1 MNRQQPVSISGMG
14 CICAAGKNLP
24 DCMEALFT
32 QAPTPAPPRSLPEA
46 QHPVFEVPDR
56 FLPASD
62 FQNMSMVR
70 AVRLALAAT
79 NEALTDAGLTPAAL
93 RRKRVGVVI
102 GTNVGSGVSN
112 RALQRE
118 LSGIDCSCLSP
129 AERFVLVN
137 PAQWLARHFD
147 FSGPHVTIVNAC
159 SAGGDAIG
167 IAGTWIRSGRCDV
180 VIAGGTDAL
189 YEVTYYGFIA
199 LLNSDT
205 AACKPFDLHRNGL
218 NLGEGAAMMVLESE
232 AMLTNRGKKARAFL
246 AGYGTAADAY
256 HLTAPHPQ
264 GCGLHI
270 AVQDAL
276 TSAGCSP
283 SDIAFINAHG
293 TGTRE
298 NDRVE
303 SFFFNQVFP
312 GVPFGSTKGYTGHT
326 LGAAG
331 AIEAAFTIAS
341 LEHQK
346 MPATAG
352 FDAPDPDLPAHPL
365 TEPTAISGTTA
376 LSQTL
381 AFGGN
386 NSVLAFTTESSA

>member
-1 MNRQQPVSISGMG
+1 MNRQQPVSVSGMG
-14 CICAAGKNLP
+14 CICSAGKNLP
-24 DCMEALFT
+24 DCMQAFFT
-32 QAPTPAPPRSLPEA
+32 HSPPPAPPRSFPGAE
-46 QHPVFEVPDR
+46 HPVFEVPDR
-56 FLPASD
+56 FLAVSTPQGSP
-62 FQNMSMVR
+62 MVR
-70 AVRLALAAT
+70 AVRLALVAT
-79 NEALTDAGLTPAAL
+79 VEALADAGWNAEAL
-93 RRKRVGVVI
+93 RGRRVGVVI
-102 GTNVGSGVSN
+102 GTNSGGGVSN
-112 RALQRE
+112 RALQME
-118 LSGIDCSCLSP
+118 LNGIDCSCLSP
-129 AERFVLVN
+129 AERFLIVN

-167 IAGTWIRSGRCDV
+167 IGGTWIRSGRCDV

-205 AACKPFDLHRNGL
+205 AACKPFDAHRNGL
-218 NLGEGAAMMVLESE
+218 NLGEGAAMMILESE
-232 AMLTNRGKKARAFL
+232 TMLAKRGKKARAFL
-246 AGYGTAADAY
+246 LGYGAASDAY
-256 HLTAPHPQ
+256 HLTAPHPE
-264 GCGLHI
+264 GSGLRL

-276 TSAGCSP
+276 ASAGASP

-303 SFFFNQVFP
+303 SFLFHEMFP

-331 AIEAAFTIAS
+331 AIEAAFTIAT
-341 LEHQK
+341 LERQVV
-346 MPATAG
+346 PANKG
-352 FDAPDPDLPAHPL
+352 FDAPDLELPAHPVV
-365 TEPTAISGTTA
+365 EPAAIHGNTA

-386 NSVLAFTTESSA
+386 NSVLVFSTESGA

>member
-1 MNRQQPVSISGMG
+1 MNRQPPVAITGMG
-14 CICAAGKNLP
+14 CICAAGRNLP
-24 DCMEALFT
+24 DCMQALFT
-32 QAPTPAPPRSLPEA
+32 RPPAPAPPRSLPAA

-56 FLPASD
+56 FLPPPGSRHPP
-62 FQNMSMVR
+62 MVR
-70 AVRLALAAT
+70 AVRLALAAA
-79 NEALTDAGLTPAAL
+79 EESLADADWTPAAL

-102 GTNVGSGVSN
+102 GTNVASGVSN

-118 LSGIDCSCLSP
+118 LAGIDASGLSP
-129 AERFVLVN
+129 AERFRTVN

-147 FSGPHVTIVNAC
+147 LSGPHMTVVNAC
-159 SAGGDAIG
+159 SAGSDAIG
-167 IAGTWIRSGRCDV
+167 LAGTWIRSGRCDAV
-180 VIAGGTDAL
+180 LAGGADAL

-205 AACKPFDLHRNGL
+205 EACKPFDARRNGL

-232 AMLTNRGKKARAFL
+232 AVRRGRGRRARAFL
-246 AGYGTAADAY
+246 SGYGTASDAY
-256 HLTAPHPQ
+256 HLTAPHPE
-264 GCGLHI
+264 GNGLRV
-270 AVQDAL
+270 AVRDAL
-276 TSAGCSP
+276 AAAGASP
-283 SDIAFINAHG
+283 ADVAFINAHG

-303 SFFFNQVFP
+303 SLFFHEVFP
-312 GVPFGSTKGYTGHT
+312 GVPFGSTKGSTGHT

-341 LEHQK
+341 LEHRK

-352 FDAPDPDLPAHPL
+352 FEAPDPELPAHPA
-365 TEPTAISGTTA
+365 EGPAAIRGTTA

-386 NSVLAFTTESSA
+386 NSVLVFSAGPDL

>member
-1 MNRQQPVSISGMG
+1 MNRQRPVSVSGMG

-24 DCMEALFT
+24 DCMAALFT
-32 QAPTPAPPRSLPEA
+32 QAPTPAPPRSIPGA

-62 FQNMSMVR
+62 FQNEPMVR

-79 NEALTDAGLTPAAL
+79 NEALTDAGLIPAAL
-93 RRKRVGVVI
+93 RGKRVGVVI

-112 RALQRE
+112 RALQKD
-118 LSGIDCSCLSP
+118 LSGTDCSCLSP
-129 AERFVLVN
+129 AERFRIVN

-159 SAGGDAIG
+159 SAGSDAIG
-167 IAGTWIRSGRCDV
+167 LAGTWIRSGRCDV

-205 AACKPFDLHRNGL
+205 GACKPFDIHRNGL

-232 AMLTNRGKKARAFL
+232 AMLTNRGKKARAFV

-256 HLTAPHPQ
+256 HLTAPHPE
-264 GCGLHI
+264 GCGLRV

-276 TSAGCSP
+276 AAAGTSP

-303 SFFFNQVFP
+303 SFFFHQAFP

-331 AIEAAFTIAS
+331 AIEAAFTIAA

-346 MPATAG
+346 IPANEG
-352 FDAPDPDLPAHPL
+352 FNAPDPDLPAHPVAES
-365 TEPTAISGTTA
+365 TEIRGTTA

-386 NSVLAFTTESSA
+386 NSVLIFTTGRGA

>member
-24 DCMEALFT
+24 DCMQALFT
-32 QAPTPAPPRSLPEA
+32 HSPDPAPPRSLPGA

-56 FLPASD
+56 FLPASNS
-62 FQNMSMVR
+62 QSPPMVR
-70 AVRLALAAT
+70 AVRLALTAT
-79 NEALTDAGLTPAAL
+79 NEALADAGLNPEAL

-102 GTNVGSGVSN
+102 GTNAGGGVSN
-112 RALQRE
+112 RALQME
-118 LSGIDCSCLSP
+118 LGRIDCSCLSP
-129 AERFVLVN
+129 AERFLIVN
-137 PAQWLARHFD
+137 PAQWLARYLG
-147 FSGPHVTIVNAC
+147 FSGPHMTIVNAC
-159 SAGGDAIG
+159 SAGSDAIG
-167 IAGTWIRSGRCDV
+167 LAGTWIRSGRCDV
-180 VIAGGTDAL
+180 VLAGGTDAL

-205 AACKPFDLHRNGL
+205 AACKPFDVHRNGL

-232 AMLTNRGKKARAFL
+232 AMRANRGKKARAFL
-246 AGYGTAADAY
+246 SGYGTASDAH
-256 HLTAPHPQ
+256 HLTAPHPE
-264 GCGLHI
+264 GRGLRL
-270 AVQDAL
+270 AVQDAFAA
-276 TSAGCSP
+276 AGAFP
-283 SDIAFINAHG
+283 TDIAFINAHG

-303 SFFFNQVFP
+303 SFLFHEVFP
-312 GVPFGSTKGYTGHT
+312 GAPFGSTKGYTGHT

-341 LEHQK
+341 LERHE
-346 MPATAG
+346 MPANRG
-352 FDAPDPDLPAHPL
+352 FDAPDPELPVHPVA
-365 TEPTAISGTTA
+365 EPTTVSGTTA

-386 NSVLAFTTESSA
+386 NSVLIFNTGSGA

>member
-1 MNRQQPVSISGMG
+1 MNRQQPVPISGMG

-24 DCMEALFT
+24 DCMQALFT
-32 QAPTPAPPRSLPEA
+32 QAPAPAPPRSFPGA
-46 QHPVFEVPDR
+46 QHPVFEVPDG
-56 FLPASD
+56 FLPASNS
-62 FQNMSMVR
+62 QSPPMVR

-79 NEALTDAGLTPAAL
+79 NEALADAGLTPAAL
-93 RRKRVGVVI
+93 RQKRVGVVI
-102 GTNVGSGVSN
+102 GTNAGGGVSN
-112 RALQRE
+112 RALQMDLGR
-118 LSGIDCSCLSP
+118 IDCSYLSP
-129 AERFVLVN
+129 AERFLIVN

-167 IAGTWIRSGRCDV
+167 IAGAWIRSGRCDV

-205 AACKPFDLHRNGL
+205 AACKPFDVHRNGL
-218 NLGEGAAMMVLESE
+218 NLGEGAAIMVLESE
-232 AMLTNRGKKARAFL
+232 AMRTNRGKKARAFL
-246 AGYGTAADAY
+246 SGYGTAADAY
-256 HLTAPHPQ
+256 HLTAPHPE
-264 GCGLHI
+264 GRGLRL
-270 AVQDAL
+270 AVEDAL
-276 TSAGCSP
+276 ASAGVSP
-283 SDIAFINAHG
+283 TDIAFINAHG

-303 SFFFNQVFP
+303 SFLFHEVFS

-341 LEHQK
+341 LERQE
-346 MPATAG
+346 MPANRG
-352 FDAPDPDLPAHPL
+352 FDAPDPELPTHPVAR
-365 TEPTAISGTTA
+365 PTAIRGTTA

-386 NSVLAFTTESSA
+386 NSVLIISTGSVA

>member
-1 MNRQQPVSISGMG
+1 MNRQRPVSVSGIG

-24 DCMEALFT
+24 DCMETLFS
-32 QAPTPAPPRSLPEA
+32 QAPTPAPPRCLPGT

-56 FLPASD
+56 FLPTS
-62 FQNMSMVR
+62 NSCNRPMVR

-79 NEALTDAGLTPAAL
+79 NEALTAAGLIPAAL
-93 RRKRVGVVI
+93 REKRVGVVI

-112 RALQRE
+112 RALQKD
-118 LSGIDCSCLSP
+118 LGGIDCSCLSP
-129 AERFVLVN
+129 AERFLTIN
-137 PAQWLARHFD
+137 PAHWLARHFD

-167 IAGTWIRSGRCDV
+167 LAGTWIRSGRCDV
-180 VIAGGTDAL
+180 VLAGGTDAL

-205 AACKPFDLHRNGL
+205 NACKPFDVHRNGL

-232 AMLTNRGKKARAFL
+232 AMIANRGRKARAFL

-256 HLTAPHPQ
+256 HLTAPHPE
-264 GCGLHI
+264 GSGLRV

-276 TSAGCSP
+276 TSAGACP
-283 SDIAFINAHG
+283 SGIAFINAHG

-303 SFFFNQVFP
+303 SIFFHQALP

-331 AIEAAFTIAS
+331 AIEAAFTIGC
-341 LEHQK
+341 LERQK
-346 MPATAG
+346 VPATAG
-352 FDAPDPDLPAHPL
+352 FDAPDPDLPVQPVR
-365 TEPTAISGTTA
+365 EPTDISGTTA

-386 NSVLAFTTESSA
+386 NSVLIFTTERNA

>member
-1 MNRQQPVSISGMG
+1 MNRQPPVAISGMG
-14 CICAAGKNLP
+14 CICAAGRNLP
-24 DCMEALFT
+24 DCMESLFIR
-32 QAPTPAPPRSLPEA
+32 APAPAPPRALPGE

-56 FLPASD
+56 FLPAIGS
-62 FQNMSMVR
+62 QHPPMVR

-79 NEALTDAGLTPAAL
+79 NEALADAGLTAAAL
-93 RRKRVGVVI
+93 RQKRVGVVI
-102 GTNVGSGVSN
+102 GTNVASGVSN

-118 LSGIDCSCLSP
+118 LGGIDCSGMSP
-129 AERFVLVN
+129 AERFLTVN
-137 PAQWLARHFD
+137 PAQWLARHFGL
-147 FSGPHVTIVNAC
+147 SGPHVTIVNAC

-167 IAGTWIRSGRCDV
+167 LAATWIRSGRCDV

-205 AACKPFDLHRNGL
+205 DACKPFDVHRNGL

-232 AMLTNRGKKARAFL
+232 AMRANRGKDARAFL
-246 AGYGTAADAY
+246 SGYGTAADAY
-256 HLTAPHPQ
+256 HLTAPHPA
-264 GCGLHI
+264 GGGLRV
-270 AVQDAL
+270 ALRDAL
-276 TSAGCSP
+276 AAAGASP
-283 SDIAFINAHG
+283 ADIAFINAHG

-303 SFFFNQVFP
+303 SFFFHEVFP
-312 GVPFGSTKGYTGHT
+312 GVPFGSTKGCTGHT

-331 AIEAAFTIAS
+331 AIEAAFTVAA
-341 LEHQK
+341 LELRK
-346 MPATAG
+346 VPATVG
-352 FDAPDPDLPAHPL
+352 FDAPDPELPAHPAR
-365 TEPTAISGTTA
+365 EPIEIIGTTA

-386 NSVLAFTTESSA
+386 NSVLVFSKGRAA

>member
-1 MNRQQPVSISGMG
+1 MNRQQPVAVSGIG
-14 CICAAGKNLP
+14 CICAAGRNLP
-24 DCMEALFT
+24 GCMETLFSRP
-32 QAPTPAPPRSLPEA
+32 AAPAPPRALAGA
-46 QHPVFEVPDR
+46 QHPVFEVPDG
-56 FLPASD
+56 FLPTSGPAT
-62 FQNMSMVR
+62 QPMVR

-79 NEALTDAGLTPAAL
+79 NEALANAGLAPEAL
-93 RRKRVGVVI
+93 KRKRVGVVI
-102 GTNVGSGVSN
+102 GTNVASGVSN

-118 LSGIDCSCLSP
+118 LDGIDCSGMSP
-129 AERFVLVN
+129 AERFLTVN
-137 PAQWLARHFD
+137 PARWLARHFGL
-147 FSGPHVTIVNAC
+147 SGPHLTIVNAC

-167 IAGTWIRSGRCDV
+167 LAGTWIRSGRCDV
-180 VIAGGTDAL
+180 VLAGGTDAF

-205 AACKPFDLHRNGL
+205 DACKPFDADRNGL

-232 AMLTNRGKKARAFL
+232 AARAQRGGRARAVL

-256 HLTAPHPQ
+256 HLTAPHPE
-264 GCGLHI
+264 GRGLRA
-270 AVQDAL
+270 AVRDAL
-276 TSAGCSP
+276 AAAGASP
-283 SDIAFINAHG
+283 ADIAFINAHG

-303 SFFFNQVFP
+303 SHLFYALFP
-312 GVPFGSTKGYTGHT
+312 GVPFGSTKGCTGHT

-341 LEHQK
+341 LEHGRI
-346 MPATAG
+346 PGTVG
-352 FDAPDPDLPAHPL
+352 FSAPDPELPAHPSG
-365 TEPTAISGTTA
+365 EPTAISGTTA

-386 NSVLAFTTESSA
+386 NSVLIFTAGRGA

>member
-1 MNRQQPVSISGMG
+1 MNRQRPVSVSGMG

-32 QAPTPAPPRSLPEA
+32 QAPTPVPPRSLPGA

-56 FLPASD
+56 FLPTSD
-62 FQNMSMVR
+62 SQNLSMVR

-79 NEALTDAGLTPAAL
+79 NEALTDAGLIPAAL
-93 RRKRVGVVI
+93 RKKRVGVVI

-112 RALQRE
+112 RALQKDV
-118 LSGIDCSCLSP
+118 SGIDCSCLSP
-129 AERFVLVN
+129 AERFLIVN
-137 PAQWLARHFD
+137 PAQWLARHFE
-147 FSGPHVTIVNAC
+147 FSGPHVTIVTAC
-159 SAGGDAIG
+159 SAGSDAIG
-167 IAGTWIRSGRCDV
+167 LAGTWIRSGRCDV

-256 HLTAPHPQ
+256 HLTAPHPE
-264 GCGLHI
+264 GCGLHV

-276 TSAGCSP
+276 TSAGVSP

-303 SFFFNQVFP
+303 SFFFHQVFP

-331 AIEAAFTIAS
+331 AIEAAFTIAA

-365 TEPTAISGTTA
+365 TEPTEIRGTTA

-386 NSVLAFTTESSA
+386 NSVLAFTTESGA

>member
-1 MNRQQPVSISGMG
+1 
-14 CICAAGKNLP
+14 
-24 DCMEALFT
+24 
-32 QAPTPAPPRSLPEA
+32 
-46 QHPVFEVPDR
+46 
-56 FLPASD
+56 
-62 FQNMSMVR
+62 MVR

-79 NEALTDAGLTPAAL
+79 NEALADAGLTPALL
-93 RRKRVGVVI
+93 RQKRVGVVI

-118 LSGIDCSCLSP
+118 LGGIDCSCLSP
-129 AERFVLVN
+129 AERFLTVN
-137 PAQWLARHFD
+137 PAHWIARHFG
-147 FSGPHVTIVNAC
+147 FSGPHMTIVNAC

-167 IAGTWIRSGRCDV
+167 LAGTWIRSGRCDV

-189 YEVTYYGFIA
+189 YEVTYFGFIA

-205 AACKPFDLHRNGL
+205 TACKPFDVHRNGL

-232 AMLTNRGKKARAFL
+232 ALRTTSGRQARAFL
-246 AGYGTAADAY
+246 SGYGTAADAY
-256 HLTAPHPQ
+256 HLTAPHPE
-264 GCGLHI
+264 GCGLRI

-276 TSAGCSP
+276 SAAGASP
-283 SDIAFINAHG
+283 SEIAFINAHG

-303 SFFFNQVFP
+303 SLFFHQVFP

-341 LEHQK
+341 LERQEL
-346 MPATAG
+346 PANKG
-352 FDAPDPDLPAHPL
+352 FEAPDPELPVHPVAA
-365 TEPTAISGTTA
+365 PTAIIGTTA

-386 NSVLAFTTESSA
+386 NSVLVFRAGRGA

>member
-1 MNRQQPVSISGMG
+1 MNRQRPVSVSGMG

-32 QAPTPAPPRSLPEA
+32 QAPPPAPPRSLPEA
-46 QHPVFEVPDR
+46 QHPVFEVPDG
-56 FLPASD
+56 FLPASNS
-62 FQNMSMVR
+62 QSPPMVR
-70 AVRLALAAT
+70 AVRLALTAT

-93 RRKRVGVVI
+93 RKKRVGVVI

-129 AERFVLVN
+129 AERFLLVN

-147 FSGPHVTIVNAC
+147 FSGPHVTIVTAC

-256 HLTAPHPQ
+256 HLTAPHPE
-264 GCGLHI
+264 GCGLRV

-276 TSAGCSP
+276 TSAGRSP

-303 SFFFNQVFP
+303 SFFFHQVFP

-331 AIEAAFTIAS
+331 AIEAAFTIAA

-352 FDAPDPDLPAHPL
+352 FDAPDPDLPAHPVAES
-365 TEPTAISGTTA
+365 TQIRGTTA